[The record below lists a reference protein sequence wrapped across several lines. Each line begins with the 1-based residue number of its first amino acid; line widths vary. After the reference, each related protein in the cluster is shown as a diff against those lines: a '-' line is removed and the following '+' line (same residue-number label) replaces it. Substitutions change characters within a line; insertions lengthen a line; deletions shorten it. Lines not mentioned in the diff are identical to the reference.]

1 MLRRTKISL
10 WVIFIVLL
18 VFVFIYSNYRLYQ
31 PTVSQD
37 SHLPLSD
44 DVHVAHRPIPKGVK
58 IIRILSLNGGGI
70 RGILTAHVLQYLEK
84 VTGKP
89 ISKLFDFVTCTSTG
103 CLIAA
108 QLLTPDANGNPRF
121 TAAEVLKNYDRQ
133 ARAIFRNPLSHKIIS
148 LGGFLGPEYSN
159 RGKEQILKRH
169 LGSIL
174 FAQLLLPTVVTAYSL
189 KERAPRLFKS
199 YSEEA
204 RHYYLWAV
212 LNAATSAPIFFP
224 AMVLRSIR
232 DKYPEDIIIDGGI
245 YAPNPSLTGLAQAFV
260 RYPKSDY
267 LLVSIGTGHHIPSV
281 SSKQATHWGILG
293 WWRSLLLM
301 LFNAQS
307 IDANRVLSNIDESDV
322 LGRRLDYYYFSVA
335 IATDSE
341 FIDNIS
347 SENIKRLNAYGEKLV
362 EENRFQLDQLAKR
375 LSNE

>member
-1 MLRRTKISL
+1 
-10 WVIFIVLL
+10 
-18 VFVFIYSNYRLYQ
+18 
-31 PTVSQD
+31 
-37 SHLPLSD
+37 
-44 DVHVAHRPIPKGVK
+44 
-58 IIRILSLNGGGI
+58 
-70 RGILTAHVLQYLEK
+70 
-84 VTGKP
+84 
-89 ISKLFDFVTCTSTG
+89 
-103 CLIAA
+103 
-108 QLLTPDANGNPRF
+108 
-121 TAAEVLKNYDRQ
+121 
-133 ARAIFRNPLSHKIIS
+133 
-148 LGGFLGPEYSN
+148 
-159 RGKEQILKRH
+159 
-169 LGSIL
+169 
-174 FAQLLLPTVVTAYSL
+174 
-189 KERAPRLFKS
+189 
-199 YSEEA
+199 
-204 RHYYLWAV
+204 
-212 LNAATSAPIFFP
+212 
-224 AMVLRSIR
+224 MVLRSIR
-232 DKYPEDIIIDGGI
+232 DKYPEDIIIDRGI